1 MKKTI
6 EILGH
11 ARGWQEI
18 FVIGKPDVGLA
29 GQRSVVEPV
38 SRRLVGIVGIGFEHQ
53 RLIRLEQLRV
63 AHENE
68 IAFGGFESSLD
79 RELWESAYPKAI

>member
-38 SRRLVGIVGIGFEHQ
+38 SRRLVGIVGIG
-53 RLIRLEQLRV
+53 
-63 AHENE
+63 
-68 IAFGGFESSLD
+68 AFSTSDL
-79 RELWESAYPKAI
+79 